1 MYRNIYILSC
11 WDLLLEQW
19 VSFSK
24 VFHVLRFSIPN
35 SEQMWFCLEVLNIS
49 SIIQKSKIH
58 SATPGLFS
66 SARCLPSSNPWYR
79 VAQTCSCPSTWNP
92 SSVRWVGL
100 IKVQFLLCIKQFC
113 CSRRREAYDQSP
125 EEHWQGCPTC
135 FCHPC
140 TLADPLFQTHLGLS
154 SHDSGWL
161 AFDVATDIDID
172 VITKTLISREK
183 NMVEIFVRI
192 FYLCIIYG
200 WCYLAF

>member
-35 SEQMWFCLEVLNIS
+35 SKQMWFCLEVLNIS

-100 IKVQFLLCIKQFC
+100 MKVQFLLCIIQFC
-113 CSRRREAYDQSP
+113 CSRRREPYDQSP

-140 TLADPLFQTHLGLS
+140 TLADPLFQTHLKQS
-154 SHDSGWL
+154 WFWL
-161 AFDVATDIDID
+161 ICFWCC
-172 VITKTLISREK
+172 
-183 NMVEIFVRI
+183 
-192 FYLCIIYG
+192 YWYWY
-200 WCYLAF
+200 WCYYKDFDFKRKEYV